1 MYKRF
6 PTAYL
11 SFFQNIT
18 DQNLKL
24 DIRDFAIREAG
35 ENNA

>member
-1 MYKRF
+1 MYKKL

-11 SFFQNIT
+11 IFFGNIT

-24 DIRDFAIREAG
+24 DIRDFAKREAE
-35 ENNA
+35 ENNV